1 MLYDEDTKESYRLI
15 VSLDEIYNEAD
26 GLSENDYLMQRGI
39 EYSNR
44 LGIGGKKV
52 VDFDMVEDA
61 VSGGWVLIFSCERYF

>member
-44 LGIGGKKV
+44 LGIGGKRV
-52 VDFDMVEDA
+52 IDFDMVEDGM
-61 VSGGWVLIFSCERYF
+61 SGVLV